1 MSSAR
6 RVRSLLR
13 SLLRA
18 ERTWAKPDERVYI
31 QEQIEHLRHEARR
44 LQESPQSLEQLDAAE
59 KRLAVA
65 LHYGIAY
72 QKAEYMSNYDHK
84 IKRANA
90 DLTAAMRSV
99 ID

>member
-18 ERTWAKPDERVYI
+18 ERKWPKADERLYI
-31 QEQIEHLRHEARR
+31 QEQIVHLRHEARR
-44 LQESPQSLEQLDAAE
+44 LQESPQTLEMLDDAE
-59 KRLAVA
+59 KRLEVA

-72 QKAEYMSNYDHK
+72 QKVAYMSNYTHFN
-84 IKRANA
+84 RNNPN
-90 DLTAAMRSV
+90 LAASLRTV

>member
-1 MSSAR
+1 M
-6 RVRSLLR
+6 R

-18 ERTWAKPDERVYI
+18 ERTWKKPDERVYI

-44 LQESPQSLEQLDAAE
+44 LHESPQSLEQLDAAE
-59 KRLAVA
+59 KQLAVA

-72 QKAEYMSNYDHK
+72 QKAEYMSNWDRKHK
-84 IKRANA
+84 RDNA
-90 DLTAAMRSV
+90 DLNAALRTV